1 MTKFTDIHGITFA
14 PFAPAGSLSQDCA
27 RQSLR
32 LMKERTNADFII
44 LVPGGLQDTPQS
56 ENINYTKAVYWFCAV
71 HRPARGAKTHCQLQ
85 ERHVARAY

>member
-56 ENINYTKAVYWFCAV
+56 ENINYTSEYTMTDHELRQFIGFA
-71 HRPARGAKTHCQLQ
+71 QS
-85 ERHVARAY
+85 